1 MDAELDDLRQATF
14 AAARYVLALVDQL
27 RSAARPVMMFVP

>member
-14 AAARYVLALVDQL
+14 AAARYVLAWLINSD
-27 RSAARPVMMFVP
+27 RRHDR